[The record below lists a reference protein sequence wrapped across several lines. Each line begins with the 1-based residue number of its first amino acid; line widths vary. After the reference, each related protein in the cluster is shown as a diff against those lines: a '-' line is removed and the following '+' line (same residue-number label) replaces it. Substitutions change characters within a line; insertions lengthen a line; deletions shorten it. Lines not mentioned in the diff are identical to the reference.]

1 MYKVNIMIFQ
11 ILASLLIFTFY
22 IIYFLKLFSL
32 KKKGIQVNNL
42 GKKEKKTKKII
53 KIEITLKIFTILMF
67 LVEVFSIIIDDNWY
81 YIYESPVLKII
92 GLILI
97 LLGDVIFFL
106 SVYYMK
112 TSWRVGIDETRNDK
126 LITNGIYRIS
136 RNPAFLGFD
145 LTYLGLALVF
155 PNPIMIIFTII
166 LIWLFDDQ
174 IMIEEEYLE
183 RKYKEEYLEYKKKT
197 KRYFLF
203 F

>member
-1 MYKVNIMIFQ
+1 MIFQ
-11 ILASLLIFTFY
+11 ILASILVLTFY
-22 IIYFLKLFSL
+22 VIYFIKFFSL
-32 KKKGIQVNNL
+32 KKKEIKVNNL
-42 GKKEKKTKKII
+42 GTKEKKSKKTIR
-53 KIEITLKIFTILMF
+53 IEITLKIFTILMF
-67 LVEVFSIIIDDNWY
+67 LVEVFSIIINDNWY
-81 YIYESPVLKII
+81 YIYESPILKII

-97 LLGDVIFFL
+97 MLGDVVFFL

-112 TSWRVGIDETRNDK
+112 TSWRVGVDETRNDK

-183 RKYKEEYLEYKKKT
+183 RTYKEEYLEYKKKT

>member
-1 MYKVNIMIFQ
+1 MIFQ

-42 GKKEKKTKKII
+42 GKKEKMTKKII
-53 KIEITLKIFTILMF
+53 NIEITLKIFTILMF

-112 TSWRVGIDETRNDK
+112 TIWRVGIDETRNDK

>member
-1 MYKVNIMIFQ
+1 MIFQ
-11 ILASLLIFTFY
+11 ILASILVLTFY
-22 IIYFLKLFSL
+22 VIYFIKFFSL
-32 KKKGIQVNNL
+32 KKKGIKVNNL
-42 GKKEKKTKKII
+42 GTKEKKSKKTIR
-53 KIEITLKIFTILMF
+53 IEITLKIFTILMF
-67 LVEVFSIIIDDNWY
+67 LVEVFSIIINDNWY
-81 YIYESPVLKII
+81 YIYESPILKII

-97 LLGDVIFFL
+97 MLGDVVFFL

-112 TSWRVGIDETRNDK
+112 TSWRVGVDETRNDK

-183 RKYKEEYLEYKKKT
+183 RTYKEEYLEYKKKT

>member
-1 MYKVNIMIFQ
+1 MIFQ
-11 ILASLLIFTFY
+11 ILASILILTFY
-22 IIYFLKLFSL
+22 VIYFIKFFSL
-32 KKKGIQVNNL
+32 KKKGIKVNNL
-42 GKKEKKTKKII
+42 GTKEKKSKKTIR
-53 KIEITLKIFTILMF
+53 IEITLKIFTILMF
-67 LVEVFSIIIDDNWY
+67 LVEVFSIIINDNWY
-81 YIYESPVLKII
+81 YIYESPILKII

-97 LLGDVIFFL
+97 MLGDVVFFL

-112 TSWRVGIDETRNDK
+112 TSWRVGVDETRNDK

-174 IMIEEEYLE
+174 IIIEEEYLE
-183 RKYKEEYLEYKKKT
+183 RTYKEEYLEYKKKT

>member
-1 MYKVNIMIFQ
+1 MIFQ

>member
-1 MYKVNIMIFQ
+1 MIFQ

-32 KKKGIQVNNL
+32 KKKGIPVNNL

-53 KIEITLKIFTILMF
+53 QIEITLKIFTILMF

>member
-1 MYKVNIMIFQ
+1 MIFQ
-11 ILASLLIFTFY
+11 ILASLLILTFY

-112 TSWRVGIDETRNDK
+112 TSWRVGIDETRNDR

>member
-1 MYKVNIMIFQ
+1 MVFQ
-11 ILASLLIFTFY
+11 IISGILIIAFY
-22 IIYFLKLFSL
+22 AIYFVKFFSL
-32 KKKGIQVNNL
+32 KKKGIKVNNL
-42 GKKEKKTKKII
+42 GSKTKKA
-53 KIEITLKIFTILMF
+53 KKTVVFEKVLKVFTILMF
-67 LVEVFSIIIDDNWY
+67 CVEVFTIIINDNWY
-81 YIYESPVLKII
+81 YIYEHVALKII
-92 GLILI
+92 GLVLI
-97 LLGDVIFFL
+97 LLGDIVFLL

-112 TSWRVGIDETRNDK
+112 TSWRVGVDEERNDK
-126 LITNGIYRIS
+126 LITNGIYKLS

-155 PNPIMIIFTII
+155 PNPLMIVFTII

-183 RKYKEEYLEYKKKT
+183 RTYKEEYLEYKKKT

>member
-1 MYKVNIMIFQ
+1 
-11 ILASLLIFTFY
+11 
-22 IIYFLKLFSL
+22 
-32 KKKGIQVNNL
+32 
-42 GKKEKKTKKII
+42 
-53 KIEITLKIFTILMF
+53 MF

>member
-1 MYKVNIMIFQ
+1 MIFQ
-11 ILASLLIFTFY
+11 ILASLLILTFY

-112 TSWRVGIDETRNDK
+112 TSWRVGIDETRNDR

-174 IMIEEEYLE
+174 IMIEEDYLE

>member
-1 MYKVNIMIFQ
+1 MIFR

-22 IIYFLKLFSL
+22 IIYFIKLFSL
-32 KKKGIQVNNL
+32 KKKGIKVNNL

-97 LLGDVIFFL
+97 FLGDVVFFL

-112 TSWRVGIDETRNDK
+112 TSWRVGIDETSKGK

-136 RNPAFLGFD
+136 RNPAFFGFD

-183 RKYKEEYLEYKKKT
+183 RTYKEEYLEYKKKT

>member
-1 MYKVNIMIFQ
+1 MIFQ

-32 KKKGIQVNNL
+32 KKKGIKVNNL

-53 KIEITLKIFTILMF
+53 KIEITLKIFAILMF

>member
-1 MYKVNIMIFQ
+1 MIFQ

-67 LVEVFSIIIDDNWY
+67 LVEVFSIIIGDNWY

>member
-1 MYKVNIMIFQ
+1 MIFQ
-11 ILASLLIFTFY
+11 ILASLLILTFY

>member
-1 MYKVNIMIFQ
+1 MIFQ
-11 ILASLLIFTFY
+11 ILASILVLTFY
-22 IIYFLKLFSL
+22 VIYFIKFFSL
-32 KKKGIQVNNL
+32 KKKGIKVNNL
-42 GKKEKKTKKII
+42 GTKEKKSKKTIR
-53 KIEITLKIFTILMF
+53 IEITLKIFTILMF
-67 LVEVFSIIIDDNWY
+67 LVEVFSIIINDNWY
-81 YIYESPVLKII
+81 YIYESPILKII

-97 LLGDVIFFL
+97 MLGDVVFFL

-112 TSWRVGIDETRNDK
+112 TSWRVGVDETRNDK

-183 RKYKEEYLEYKKKT
+183 RTYEEEYLEYKKKT

>member
-1 MYKVNIMIFQ
+1 MIFQ

-112 TSWRVGIDETRNDK
+112 TIWRVGIDETRNDK

>member
-1 MYKVNIMIFQ
+1 MIFQ

-32 KKKGIQVNNL
+32 KKQGIKVNNL
-42 GKKEKKTKKII
+42 GKKEKKAKKII

-92 GLILI
+92 GLMLI